1 MKILYVGGVWHGLFL
16 LDKGEHEVRVPVP
29 AFANLSFSPHPSDE
43 ITQERTRADRYI
55 RRAIG
60 MNTPEGLQMR
70 AEVMVCNGA
79 DLSIKYTHWALA
91 MLLYEGSKDTVTSPR
106 WNVPKP
112 PEVSA

>member
-43 ITQERTRADRYI
+43 ITQARTRADRYV

-60 MNTPEGLQMR
+60 FDTPEGLQIR
-70 AEVMVCNGA
+70 AEVMVLSGA
-79 DLSIKYTHWALA
+79 ELSERYTTWAFA
-91 MLLYEGSKDTVTSPR
+91 KLLMEAEIP
-106 WNVPKP
+106 NNP
-112 PEVSA
+112 PEMPA